1 MYNTNQS
8 IKPRGGQLA
17 PIWAG
22 KSHMEKQPYHMRPRI
37 PQQRRTAYALY
48 KALLIDDGHSL
59 TRARLLQPTISTS
72 TLRMRTVLKGVACP

>member
-48 KALLIDDGHSL
+48 KALLIDDGH
-59 TRARLLQPTISTS
+59 
-72 TLRMRTVLKGVACP
+72 